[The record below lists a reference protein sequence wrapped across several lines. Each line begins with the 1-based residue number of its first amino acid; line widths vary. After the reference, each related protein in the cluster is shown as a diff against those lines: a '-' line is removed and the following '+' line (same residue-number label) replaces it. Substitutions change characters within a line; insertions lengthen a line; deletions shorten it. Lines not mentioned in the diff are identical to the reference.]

1 MKTLT
6 LAFICPPLLALLLLC
21 GLAAAEVRPEL
32 RDLRFSTVAP
42 GSEKVVLHLNGSYSP
57 KVFTMKGKTPR
68 LVLDFAGMT
77 HSTRVSPT
85 TVVNG
90 ALVQRIRVG
99 LHPGEAPKTRVVL
112 DLATLAGVS
121 FDQQFDP
128 AASTLTI
135 ELTGQGKGATP
146 AAPTVTGRTAPGSMQ
161 KTPNAAR
168 NTPAPRLA
176 KPPLAATAGQADTPS
191 APAADA
197 GKQDGT
203 GAISG
208 AIGAVDGAPTAQKKE
223 AVAAPVAAAPAKQD
237 KPPQTAAAPETPAG
251 TKAAATPAAA
261 TNQPAVAA
269 TAADKAAPPVAAQGA
284 AATPGEQPAPTAAT
298 QASQVTADN
307 KTAQTA
313 SAPQPQAATETTA
326 PAPAAPAGPML
337 ESVTFDGK
345 SPKGEMV
352 LFKLNTFHPPEVHG
366 VEQGIPRV
374 ICDFKDTRLA
384 DAAQNL
390 IKTDGQHV
398 KVIRISKTVQPEKV
412 RVVLDLEPNRSYDLQ
427 QVFFKEDNLFVIIV
441 NTVQN

>member
-1 MKTLT
+1 MKTST
-6 LAFICPPLLALLLLC
+6 LACICPPLLALLLFC
-21 GLAAAEVRPEL
+21 GLAAAAVRPEL

-42 GSEKVVLHLNGSYSP
+42 GTEKVVLHLNGSYSP
-57 KVFTMKGKTPR
+57 KVFTMKGETPR

-77 HSTRVSPT
+77 HSTGVNPL

-99 LHPGEAPKTRVVL
+99 VHPGEAPKTRVVL

-121 FDQQFDP
+121 FDQRFDP

-135 ELTGQGKGATP
+135 ELTGKGKAATP
-146 AAPTVTGRTAPGSMQ
+146 ASPAVTGRTAPGPTQ
-161 KTPNAAR
+161 KRTATRTMPS
-168 NTPAPRLA
+168 TRLA
-176 KPPLAATAGQADTPS
+176 NPPLAANTGKAVAPS
-191 APAADA
+191 VPAADT
-197 GKQDGT
+197 GKQL
-203 GAISG
+203 GAGAATG
-208 AIGAVDGAPTAQKKE
+208 AIGAADGAPAAQQKE
-223 AVAAPVAAAPAKQD
+223 AAAEPVAAAPARQD
-237 KPPQTAAAPETPAG
+237 KPPQTTATPETPAA
-251 TKAAATPAAA
+251 TNAAATPAAA
-261 TNQPAVAA
+261 TGQPAVAD
-269 TAADKAAPPVAAQGA
+269 TAAGKAAPPVAAQGA
-284 AATPGEQPAPTAAT
+284 ATTPGDQPDRTAAA
-298 QASQVTADN
+298 QA
-307 KTAQTA
+307 
-313 SAPQPQAATETTA
+313 PQAAADDTTARTAAPQTQAAAGTAAA
-326 PAPAAPAGPML
+326 PAPAAPAGPVL

-384 DAAQNL
+384 DSAQNL

-398 KVIRISKTVQPEKV
+398 KVIRLSKTVKPEKV

>member
-1 MKTLT
+1 MKTST
-6 LAFICPPLLALLLLC
+6 LACICPPLLALLLFC
-21 GLAAAEVRPEL
+21 GLAAAAVRPEL

-42 GSEKVVLHLNGSYSP
+42 GTEKVVLHLNGSYSP
-57 KVFTMKGKTPR
+57 KVFTMKGETPR

-77 HSTRVSPT
+77 HSTGVNPL

-99 LHPGEAPKTRVVL
+99 VHPGEAPKTRVVL

-121 FDQQFDP
+121 FDQRFDP

-135 ELTGQGKGATP
+135 ELTGKGKAATQASP
-146 AAPTVTGRTAPGSMQ
+146 AVTGRTAPGTVQ
-161 KTPNAAR
+161 KRTATGT
-168 NTPAPRLA
+168 TPATRLA
-176 KPPLAATAGQADTPS
+176 KPPLAANTGKAVAPS
-191 APAADA
+191 VPAADT
-197 GKQDGT
+197 GKQL
-203 GAISG
+203 GAGAATG
-208 AIGAVDGAPTAQKKE
+208 AIGAADGAPAAQQKE
-223 AVAAPVAAAPAKQD
+223 AAAEPVAAAPARQD
-237 KPPQTAAAPETPAG
+237 KPPQTTATPETPAA
-251 TKAAATPAAA
+251 TNAAATPAAV
-261 TNQPAVAA
+261 TGQPAVAD
-269 TAADKAAPPVAAQGA
+269 TAAGKAAPPVAAQGA
-284 AATPGEQPAPTAAT
+284 ATTPGDQPDRTAAA
-298 QASQVTADN
+298 QA
-307 KTAQTA
+307 
-313 SAPQPQAATETTA
+313 PQAAADDTTARTAAPQTQAAAGTAAA
-326 PAPAAPAGPML
+326 PAPAAPAGPVL

-384 DAAQNL
+384 DSAQNL

-398 KVIRISKTVQPEKV
+398 KVIRLSKTVKPEKV

>member
-1 MKTLT
+1 MKTST
-6 LAFICPPLLALLLLC
+6 LACICPPLLALLLFC

-42 GSEKVVLHLNGSYSP
+42 GTEKVVLHLNGSYSP
-57 KVFTMKGKTPR
+57 KVFTMKGETPR

-77 HSTRVSPT
+77 HSTGVNPL

-99 LHPGEAPKTRVVL
+99 VHPGEAPKTRVVL

-121 FDQQFDP
+121 FDQRFDP

-135 ELTGQGKGATP
+135 ELTGKGKAATP
-146 AAPTVTGRTAPGSMQ
+146 ASPAVTGRTAPGPTQ
-161 KTPNAAR
+161 KRTATRTMPS
-168 NTPAPRLA
+168 TRLA
-176 KPPLAATAGQADTPS
+176 KPPLAANTGKAVAPS
-191 APAADA
+191 VPAADT
-197 GKQDGT
+197 GKQL
-203 GAISG
+203 GAGAATG
-208 AIGAVDGAPTAQKKE
+208 AIGAADGAPAAQQKE
-223 AVAAPVAAAPAKQD
+223 AAAEPVAAAPARQD
-237 KPPQTAAAPETPAG
+237 KPPQTTATPETPAA
-251 TKAAATPAAA
+251 TNAAATPAAA
-261 TNQPAVAA
+261 TGQPAVAD
-269 TAADKAAPPVAAQGA
+269 TAAGKAAPPVAAQGA
-284 AATPGEQPAPTAAT
+284 ATTPGDQPDRTAAA
-298 QASQVTADN
+298 QA
-307 KTAQTA
+307 
-313 SAPQPQAATETTA
+313 PQAAADDTTA
-326 PAPAAPAGPML
+326 RTAAPQTQAAAGTAAPPAPAAPAGPVL

-384 DAAQNL
+384 DSAQNL

-398 KVIRISKTVQPEKV
+398 KVIRLSKTVKPEKV

>member
-1 MKTLT
+1 MKTST
-6 LAFICPPLLALLLLC
+6 LACICPPLLALLLFC
-21 GLAAAEVRPEL
+21 GLAAAAVRPEL

-42 GSEKVVLHLNGSYSP
+42 GTEKVVLHLNGSYSP
-57 KVFTMKGKTPR
+57 KVFTMKGETPR

-77 HSTRVSPT
+77 HSTGVNPL

-99 LHPGEAPKTRVVL
+99 VHPGEAPKTRVVL

-121 FDQQFDP
+121 FDQRFDP

-135 ELTGQGKGATP
+135 ELTGKGKAATP
-146 AAPTVTGRTAPGSMQ
+146 ASPAVTGRTAPGPTQ
-161 KTPNAAR
+161 KRTATRTMPS
-168 NTPAPRLA
+168 TRLA
-176 KPPLAATAGQADTPS
+176 KPPLAANSGKAVAPS
-191 APAADA
+191 VPAADT
-197 GKQDGT
+197 GKQPGT
-203 GAISG
+203 GAATG
-208 AIGAVDGAPTAQKKE
+208 AIGAADGAPAAQQKE
-223 AVAAPVAAAPAKQD
+223 AAAEPVAAAPARQD
-237 KPPQTAAAPETPAG
+237 KPPQTTATPETPAA
-251 TKAAATPAAA
+251 TNAAATPAAA
-261 TNQPAVAA
+261 TGQPAVAD
-269 TAADKAAPPVAAQGA
+269 TAAGKAAPPVAAQGA
-284 AATPGEQPAPTAAT
+284 ATTPGDQPDRTAAA
-298 QASQVTADN
+298 QA
-307 KTAQTA
+307 
-313 SAPQPQAATETTA
+313 PQAAADDTTARTAAPQTQAAAGTAAA
-326 PAPAAPAGPML
+326 PAPAAPAGPVL

-384 DAAQNL
+384 DSAQNL

-398 KVIRISKTVQPEKV
+398 KVIRLSKTVKPEKV

>member
-1 MKTLT
+1 MKTST
-6 LAFICPPLLALLLLC
+6 LACICPPLLALLLFC

-42 GSEKVVLHLNGSYSP
+42 GTEKVVLHLNGSYSP
-57 KVFTMKGKTPR
+57 KVFTMKGETPR

-77 HSTRVSPT
+77 HSTGVNPL

-99 LHPGEAPKTRVVL
+99 VHPGEAPKTRVVL

-121 FDQQFDP
+121 FDQRFDP

-135 ELTGQGKGATP
+135 ELTGKGKAATP
-146 AAPTVTGRTAPGSMQ
+146 ASPAVTGRTAPGPTQ
-161 KTPNAAR
+161 KRTATRTMPS
-168 NTPAPRLA
+168 TRLA
-176 KPPLAATAGQADTPS
+176 KPPLAANTGKAVAPS
-191 APAADA
+191 VPAADT
-197 GKQDGT
+197 GKQL
-203 GAISG
+203 GAGAATG
-208 AIGAVDGAPTAQKKE
+208 AIGAADGAPAAQQKE
-223 AVAAPVAAAPAKQD
+223 AAAEPVAAAPARQD
-237 KPPQTAAAPETPAG
+237 KPPQTTATPETPAA
-251 TKAAATPAAA
+251 TNAAATPAAV
-261 TNQPAVAA
+261 TGQPAVAD
-269 TAADKAAPPVAAQGA
+269 TAAGKAAPSVAAQGA
-284 AATPGEQPAPTAAT
+284 ATTPGDQPDRTAAA
-298 QASQVTADN
+298 QA
-307 KTAQTA
+307 
-313 SAPQPQAATETTA
+313 PQAAADDTTARTAAPQTQAAAGTAAA
-326 PAPAAPAGPML
+326 PAPAAPAGPVL

-384 DAAQNL
+384 DSAQNL

-398 KVIRISKTVQPEKV
+398 KVIRLSKTVKPEKV

>member
-1 MKTLT
+1 MKTST
-6 LAFICPPLLALLLLC
+6 LACICPPLLALLLFC
-21 GLAAAEVRPEL
+21 GLAAAAVRPEL

-42 GSEKVVLHLNGSYSP
+42 GTEKVVLHLNGSYSP
-57 KVFTMKGKTPR
+57 KVFTMKGETPR

-77 HSTRVSPT
+77 HSTGVNPL

-99 LHPGEAPKTRVVL
+99 VHPGEAPKTRVVL

-121 FDQQFDP
+121 FDQRFDP

-135 ELTGQGKGATP
+135 ELTGKGKAATP
-146 AAPTVTGRTAPGSMQ
+146 ASPAVTGRTAPGPTQ
-161 KTPNAAR
+161 KRTATRTMPS
-168 NTPAPRLA
+168 TRLA
-176 KPPLAATAGQADTPS
+176 NPPLAANTGKAVAPS
-191 APAADA
+191 VPAADT
-197 GKQDGT
+197 GKQL
-203 GAISG
+203 GAGAATG
-208 AIGAVDGAPTAQKKE
+208 AIGAADGAPAAQQKE
-223 AVAAPVAAAPAKQD
+223 AAAEPVAAAPARQD
-237 KPPQTAAAPETPAG
+237 KPPQTTATPETPAA
-251 TKAAATPAAA
+251 TNAAATPAAV
-261 TNQPAVAA
+261 TGQPAVAD
-269 TAADKAAPPVAAQGA
+269 TAAGKAAPSVAAQGA
-284 AATPGEQPAPTAAT
+284 ATTPGDQPDRTAAA
-298 QASQVTADN
+298 QA
-307 KTAQTA
+307 
-313 SAPQPQAATETTA
+313 PQAAADDTTARTAAPQTQAAAGTAAA
-326 PAPAAPAGPML
+326 PAPAAPAGPVL

-384 DAAQNL
+384 DSAQNL

-398 KVIRISKTVQPEKV
+398 KVIRLSKTVKPEKV

>member
-1 MKTLT
+1 MKTST
-6 LAFICPPLLALLLLC
+6 LACICPPLLALLLFC
-21 GLAAAEVRPEL
+21 GLAAAEVKPEL

-42 GSEKVVLHLNGSYSP
+42 GTEKVVLHLNGSYSP
-57 KVFTMKGKTPR
+57 KVFTMKGETPR

-77 HSTRVSPT
+77 HSTGVNPL

-99 LHPGEAPKTRVVL
+99 VHPGEAPKTRVVL

-121 FDQQFDP
+121 FDQRFDP

-135 ELTGQGKGATP
+135 ELTGKGKAATP
-146 AAPTVTGRTAPGSMQ
+146 ASPAVTGRTAPGPTQ
-161 KTPNAAR
+161 KRTATRTMPS
-168 NTPAPRLA
+168 TRLA
-176 KPPLAATAGQADTPS
+176 KPPLAANTGKAVAPS
-191 APAADA
+191 VPAADT
-197 GKQDGT
+197 GKQL
-203 GAISG
+203 GAGAATG
-208 AIGAVDGAPTAQKKE
+208 AIGAADGAPAAQQKE
-223 AVAAPVAAAPAKQD
+223 AAAEPVAAAPARQD
-237 KPPQTAAAPETPAG
+237 KPPQTTATPETPAA
-251 TKAAATPAAA
+251 TNAAATPAAA
-261 TNQPAVAA
+261 TGQPAVAD
-269 TAADKAAPPVAAQGA
+269 TAAGKAAPPVAAQGA
-284 AATPGEQPAPTAAT
+284 ATTPGDQPDRTAAA
-298 QASQVTADN
+298 QA
-307 KTAQTA
+307 
-313 SAPQPQAATETTA
+313 PQAAADDTTARTAAPQTQAAAGTAAA
-326 PAPAAPAGPML
+326 PAPAAPAGPVL

-384 DAAQNL
+384 DSAQNL

-398 KVIRISKTVQPEKV
+398 KVIRLSKTVKPEKV

>member
-1 MKTLT
+1 MKTST
-6 LAFICPPLLALLLLC
+6 LACICPPLLALLLFC
-21 GLAAAEVRPEL
+21 GLAAAAVRPEL

-42 GSEKVVLHLNGSYSP
+42 GTEKVVLHLNGSYSP
-57 KVFTMKGKTPR
+57 KVFTMKGETPR

-77 HSTRVSPT
+77 HSTGVNPL

-99 LHPGEAPKTRVVL
+99 VHPGEAPKTRVVL

-121 FDQQFDP
+121 FDQRFDP

-135 ELTGQGKGATP
+135 ELTGKGKAATP
-146 AAPTVTGRTAPGSMQ
+146 ASPAVTGRTAPGPTQ
-161 KTPNAAR
+161 KRTATRTMPS
-168 NTPAPRLA
+168 TRLA
-176 KPPLAATAGQADTPS
+176 KPPLAANTGKAVAPS
-191 APAADA
+191 VPAADT
-197 GKQDGT
+197 GKQL
-203 GAISG
+203 GAGAATG
-208 AIGAVDGAPTAQKKE
+208 AIGAADGAPAAQQKE
-223 AVAAPVAAAPAKQD
+223 AAAEPVAAAPARQD
-237 KPPQTAAAPETPAG
+237 KPPQTTATPETPAA
-251 TKAAATPAAA
+251 TNAAATPAAA
-261 TNQPAVAA
+261 TGQPAVAD
-269 TAADKAAPPVAAQGA
+269 TAAGKAAPPVAAQGA
-284 AATPGEQPAPTAAT
+284 ATTPGDQPDRTAAA
-298 QASQVTADN
+298 QA
-307 KTAQTA
+307 
-313 SAPQPQAATETTA
+313 PQAAADDTTARTAAPQTQAAAGTAAA
-326 PAPAAPAGPML
+326 PAPAAPAGPVL

-384 DAAQNL
+384 DSAQNL

-398 KVIRISKTVQPEKV
+398 KVIRLSKTVKPEKV

>member
-1 MKTLT
+1 MKTST
-6 LAFICPPLLALLLLC
+6 LACICPPLLALLLFC

-42 GSEKVVLHLNGSYSP
+42 GTEKVVLHLNGSYSP
-57 KVFTMKGKTPR
+57 KVFTMKGETPR

-77 HSTRVSPT
+77 HSTGVNPL

-99 LHPGEAPKTRVVL
+99 VHPGEAPKTRVVL

-121 FDQQFDP
+121 FDQRFDP

-135 ELTGQGKGATP
+135 ELTGKGKAATP
-146 AAPTVTGRTAPGSMQ
+146 ASPAVTGRTAPGPTQ
-161 KTPNAAR
+161 KRTATRTMPS
-168 NTPAPRLA
+168 TRLA
-176 KPPLAATAGQADTPS
+176 NPPLAANTGKAVAPS
-191 APAADA
+191 VPAADT
-197 GKQDGT
+197 GKQL
-203 GAISG
+203 GAGAATG
-208 AIGAVDGAPTAQKKE
+208 AIGAADGAPAAQQKE
-223 AVAAPVAAAPAKQD
+223 AAAEPVAAAPARQD
-237 KPPQTAAAPETPAG
+237 KPPQTTATPETPAA
-251 TKAAATPAAA
+251 TNAAATPAAV
-261 TNQPAVAA
+261 TGQPAVAD
-269 TAADKAAPPVAAQGA
+269 TAAGKAAPSVAAQGA
-284 AATPGEQPAPTAAT
+284 ATTPGDQPDRTAAA
-298 QASQVTADN
+298 QA
-307 KTAQTA
+307 
-313 SAPQPQAATETTA
+313 PQAAADDTTARTAAPQTQAAAGTAAA
-326 PAPAAPAGPML
+326 PAPAAPAGPVL

-384 DAAQNL
+384 DSAQNL

-398 KVIRISKTVQPEKV
+398 KVIRLSKTVKPEKV

>member
-1 MKTLT
+1 MKTST
-6 LAFICPPLLALLLLC
+6 LACICPPLLALLLFC

-42 GSEKVVLHLNGSYSP
+42 GTEKVVLHLNGSYSP
-57 KVFTMKGKTPR
+57 KVFTMKGETPR

-77 HSTRVSPT
+77 HSTGVNPL

-99 LHPGEAPKTRVVL
+99 VHPGEAPKTRVVL

-121 FDQQFDP
+121 FDQRFDP

-135 ELTGQGKGATP
+135 ELTGKGKAATP
-146 AAPTVTGRTAPGSMQ
+146 ASPAVTGRTAPGTVQ
-161 KTPNAAR
+161 KRTATGT
-168 NTPAPRLA
+168 TPATRLA
-176 KPPLAATAGQADTPS
+176 KPPLAATTGKADTPS
-191 APAADA
+191 APAADT
-197 GKQDGT
+197 GKQPGT
-203 GAISG
+203 GAATG
-208 AIGAVDGAPTAQKKE
+208 AIGAADGAPAAQQKE
-223 AVAAPVAAAPAKQD
+223 AAAEPVAAAPARQD
-237 KPPQTAAAPETPAG
+237 KPPQTTATPETPAA
-251 TKAAATPAAA
+251 TNAAATPAAV
-261 TNQPAVAA
+261 TGQPAVAD
-269 TAADKAAPPVAAQGA
+269 TAAGKAAPSVAAQGA
-284 AATPGEQPAPTAAT
+284 ATTPGDQPDRTAAA
-298 QASQVTADN
+298 QA
-307 KTAQTA
+307 
-313 SAPQPQAATETTA
+313 PQAAADDTTARTAAPQTQAAAGTAAA
-326 PAPAAPAGPML
+326 PAPAAPAGPVL

-384 DAAQNL
+384 DSAQNL

-398 KVIRISKTVQPEKV
+398 KVIRLSKTVKPEKV

>member
-1 MKTLT
+1 MKTST
-6 LAFICPPLLALLLLC
+6 LACICPPLLALLLFC
-21 GLAAAEVRPEL
+21 GLAAAAVRPEL

-42 GSEKVVLHLNGSYSP
+42 GTEKVVLHLNGSYSP
-57 KVFTMKGKTPR
+57 KVFTMKGETPR

-77 HSTRVSPT
+77 HSTGVNPL

-121 FDQQFDP
+121 FDQRFDP

-135 ELTGQGKGATP
+135 ELTGKGKAATP
-146 AAPTVTGRTAPGSMQ
+146 ASPAVTGRTAPGPTQ
-161 KTPNAAR
+161 KRTATRTMPS
-168 NTPAPRLA
+168 TRLA
-176 KPPLAATAGQADTPS
+176 KPPLAANTGKAVAPS
-191 APAADA
+191 VPAADT
-197 GKQDGT
+197 GKQL
-203 GAISG
+203 GAGAATG
-208 AIGAVDGAPTAQKKE
+208 AIGAADGAPAAQQKE
-223 AVAAPVAAAPAKQD
+223 AAAEPVAAAPARQD
-237 KPPQTAAAPETPAG
+237 KPPQTTATPETPAA
-251 TKAAATPAAA
+251 TNAAATPAAA
-261 TNQPAVAA
+261 TGQPAVAD
-269 TAADKAAPPVAAQGA
+269 TAAGKAAPPVAAQGA
-284 AATPGEQPAPTAAT
+284 ATTPGDQPDRTAAA
-298 QASQVTADN
+298 QA
-307 KTAQTA
+307 
-313 SAPQPQAATETTA
+313 PQAAADDTTARTAAPQTQAAAGTAAA
-326 PAPAAPAGPML
+326 PAPAAPAGPVL

-384 DAAQNL
+384 DSAQNL

-398 KVIRISKTVQPEKV
+398 KVIRLSKTVKPEKV

>member
-1 MKTLT
+1 MKTST
-6 LAFICPPLLALLLLC
+6 LACICPPLLALLLFC
-21 GLAAAEVRPEL
+21 GLAAAAVRPEL

-42 GSEKVVLHLNGSYSP
+42 GTEKVVLHLNGSYSP
-57 KVFTMKGKTPR
+57 KVFTMKGETPR

-77 HSTRVSPT
+77 HSTGVNPL

-99 LHPGEAPKTRVVL
+99 VHPGEAPKTRVVL

-121 FDQQFDP
+121 FDQRFDP

-135 ELTGQGKGATP
+135 ELTGKGKAATP
-146 AAPTVTGRTAPGSMQ
+146 ASPAVTGRTAPGPTQ
-161 KTPNAAR
+161 KRTATRTMPS
-168 NTPAPRLA
+168 TRLA
-176 KPPLAATAGQADTPS
+176 KPPLAANTGKAVAPS
-191 APAADA
+191 VPAADT
-197 GKQDGT
+197 GKQL
-203 GAISG
+203 GAGAATG
-208 AIGAVDGAPTAQKKE
+208 AIGAADGAPAAQQKE
-223 AVAAPVAAAPAKQD
+223 AAAEPVAAAPARQD
-237 KPPQTAAAPETPAG
+237 KPPQTTATPETPAA
-251 TKAAATPAAA
+251 TNAAATPAAA
-261 TNQPAVAA
+261 TGQPAVAD
-269 TAADKAAPPVAAQGA
+269 TAAGKAAPSVAAQGA
-284 AATPGEQPAPTAAT
+284 ATTPGDQPDRTAAA
-298 QASQVTADN
+298 QA
-307 KTAQTA
+307 
-313 SAPQPQAATETTA
+313 PQAAADDTTARTAAPQTQAAAGTAAA
-326 PAPAAPAGPML
+326 PAPAAPAGPVL

-384 DAAQNL
+384 DSAQNL

-398 KVIRISKTVQPEKV
+398 KVIRLSKTVKPEKV

>member
-1 MKTLT
+1 MKTST
-6 LAFICPPLLALLLLC
+6 LACICPPLLALLLFC

-42 GSEKVVLHLNGSYSP
+42 GTEKVVLHLNGSYSP
-57 KVFTMKGKTPR
+57 KVFTMKGETPR

-77 HSTRVSPT
+77 HSTGVNPL

-99 LHPGEAPKTRVVL
+99 VHPGEAPKTRVVL

-121 FDQQFDP
+121 FDQRFDP

-135 ELTGQGKGATP
+135 ELTGKGKAATP
-146 AAPTVTGRTAPGSMQ
+146 ASPAVTGRTAPGPTQ
-161 KTPNAAR
+161 KRTATRTMPS
-168 NTPAPRLA
+168 TRLA
-176 KPPLAATAGQADTPS
+176 KPPLAANTGKAVAPSVPAADTGKQLGAGAATGAVGAADG
-191 APAADA
+191 APAA
-197 GKQDGT
+197 Q
-203 GAISG
+203 
-208 AIGAVDGAPTAQKKE
+208 QKE
-223 AVAAPVAAAPAKQD
+223 AAAEPVAAAPARQD
-237 KPPQTAAAPETPAG
+237 KPPQTTATPETPAA
-251 TKAAATPAAA
+251 TNAAATPAAV
-261 TNQPAVAA
+261 TGQPAVAD
-269 TAADKAAPPVAAQGA
+269 TAAGKAAPSVAAQGA
-284 AATPGEQPAPTAAT
+284 ATTPGDQPDRTAAA
-298 QASQVTADN
+298 QA
-307 KTAQTA
+307 
-313 SAPQPQAATETTA
+313 PQAAADDTTARTAAPQTQAAAGTAAA
-326 PAPAAPAGPML
+326 PAPAAPAGPVL

-384 DAAQNL
+384 DSAQNL

-398 KVIRISKTVQPEKV
+398 KVIRLSKTVKPEKV

>member
-1 MKTLT
+1 MKTST
-6 LAFICPPLLALLLLC
+6 LACICPPLLALLLFC
-21 GLAAAEVRPEL
+21 GLAAAAVRPEL

-42 GSEKVVLHLNGSYSP
+42 GTEKVVLHLNGSYSP
-57 KVFTMKGKTPR
+57 KVFTMKGETPR

-77 HSTRVSPT
+77 HSTGVNPL

-99 LHPGEAPKTRVVL
+99 VHPGEAPKTRVVL

-121 FDQQFDP
+121 FDQRFDP

-135 ELTGQGKGATP
+135 ELTGKGKAATP
-146 AAPTVTGRTAPGSMQ
+146 ASPAVTGRTAPGPTQ
-161 KTPNAAR
+161 KRTATRTMPS
-168 NTPAPRLA
+168 TRLA
-176 KPPLAATAGQADTPS
+176 KPPLAANSGKAVAPS
-191 APAADA
+191 VPAADT
-197 GKQDGT
+197 GKQL
-203 GAISG
+203 GAGAATG
-208 AIGAVDGAPTAQKKE
+208 AIGAADGAPAAQQKE
-223 AVAAPVAAAPAKQD
+223 AAAEPVAAAPARQD
-237 KPPQTAAAPETPAG
+237 KPPQTTATPETPAA
-251 TKAAATPAAA
+251 TNAAATPAAA
-261 TNQPAVAA
+261 TGQPAVAD
-269 TAADKAAPPVAAQGA
+269 TAAGKAAPPVAAQGA
-284 AATPGEQPAPTAAT
+284 ATTPGDQPDRTAAA
-298 QASQVTADN
+298 QA
-307 KTAQTA
+307 
-313 SAPQPQAATETTA
+313 PQAAADDTTARTAAPQTQAAAGTAAA
-326 PAPAAPAGPML
+326 PAPAAPAGPVL

-384 DAAQNL
+384 DSAQNL

-398 KVIRISKTVQPEKV
+398 KVIRLSKTVKPEKV

>member
-1 MKTLT
+1 MKTST
-6 LAFICPPLLALLLLC
+6 FACICPPLLALLLFC
-21 GLAAAEVRPEL
+21 GLAAAAVRPEL

-42 GSEKVVLHLNGSYSP
+42 GTEKVVLHLNGSYSP
-57 KVFTMKGKTPR
+57 KVFTMKGETPR

-77 HSTRVSPT
+77 HSTGVNPL

-99 LHPGEAPKTRVVL
+99 VHPGEAPKTRVVL

-121 FDQQFDP
+121 FDQRFDP

-135 ELTGQGKGATP
+135 ELTGKGKAATP
-146 AAPTVTGRTAPGSMQ
+146 ASPAVTGRTAPGPTQ
-161 KTPNAAR
+161 KRTATRTMPS
-168 NTPAPRLA
+168 TRLA
-176 KPPLAATAGQADTPS
+176 KPPLAANTGKAVAPS
-191 APAADA
+191 VPAADT
-197 GKQDGT
+197 GKQL
-203 GAISG
+203 GAGAATG
-208 AIGAVDGAPTAQKKE
+208 AIGAADGAPAAQQKE
-223 AVAAPVAAAPAKQD
+223 AAAEPVAAAPARQD
-237 KPPQTAAAPETPAG
+237 KPPQTTATPETPAA
-251 TKAAATPAAA
+251 TNAAATPAAA
-261 TNQPAVAA
+261 TGQPAVAD
-269 TAADKAAPPVAAQGA
+269 TAAGKAAPPVAAQGA
-284 AATPGEQPAPTAAT
+284 ATTPGDQPDRTAAA
-298 QASQVTADN
+298 QA
-307 KTAQTA
+307 
-313 SAPQPQAATETTA
+313 PQAAADDTTARTAAPQTQAAAGTAAA
-326 PAPAAPAGPML
+326 PAPAAPAGPVL

-384 DAAQNL
+384 DSAQNL

-398 KVIRISKTVQPEKV
+398 KVIRLSKTVKPEKV